1 MLLNCN
7 CGGVICRNSKEF
19 DADFICVRMP
29 GKEQRKADRK
39 EDRSREIG
47 LNQFDFN
54 TLVFT
59 SDGGFFLLAEQ
70 VYMITHAVAT
80 TNPQCGLSCQPIPV

>member
-7 CGGVICRNSKEF
+7 CGEVICRNSKEF
-19 DADFICVRMP
+19 DANFICVRMP
-29 GKEQRKADRK
+29 GKEQRKADCK

-47 LNQFDFN
+47 LNQFGFN

-59 SDGGFFLLAEQ
+59 SDGGFFLLAEL

-80 TNPQCGLSCQPIPV
+80 TDPQCGLSCQPIPV